1 MIGFATVGTND
12 LQRAIAYYD
21 ALFAD
26 LRIVKLIELP
36 GIAGW
41 GRDWDQPM
49 FGVVTPGNGEAAS
62 AGNGAIVGF
71 GQSTRTQVIDLHAR
85 AIRIGGSN
93 AGDPQVRGQDGS
105 QAFFAG
111 YIRDPDGNKLC
122 FFCIGPGEG
131 HQGS

>member
-1 MIGFATVGTND
+1 MIGFSTVGTND
-12 LQRAIAYYD
+12 LQRAIAFYD

-62 AGNGAIVGF
+62 AGNGAIFGF
-71 GQSTRTQVIDLHAR
+71 GQSTRAQVIDLHER

-93 AGDPQVRGQDGS
+93 AGDPQVRGREGS
-105 QAFFAG
+105 QAFFAA
-111 YIRDPDGNKLC
+111 YVRDPDGNKLC
-122 FFCIGPGEG
+122 FFCIGPGD
-131 HQGS
+131 